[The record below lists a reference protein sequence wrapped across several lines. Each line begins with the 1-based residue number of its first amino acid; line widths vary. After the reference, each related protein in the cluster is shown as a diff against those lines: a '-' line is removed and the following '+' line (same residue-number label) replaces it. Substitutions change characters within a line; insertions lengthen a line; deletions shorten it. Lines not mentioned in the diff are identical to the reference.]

1 MYMYISVCLCVCVCV
16 CVCVYCNIY
25 IYIYINIYTYLVS
38 RLREGAC
45 LREAGRGGDVGCE
58 DVCGERDAA
67 PVAEE
72 EAEEEG

>member
-1 MYMYISVCLCVCVCV
+1 M
-16 CVCVYCNIY
+16 
-25 IYIYINIYTYLVS
+25 VS